1 MNPLELSAARNRW
14 SADPAAEKLWLYGG
28 LLLCAM
34 VLPPRTGAPLVILAV
49 GVATLGFARVPLRLF
64 LLTLLGPAV
73 FIALG
78 SVPIAVSVRGGP
90 HLEPGG
96 VGLAV
101 DTSLR
106 AIAASAAT
114 IGLALTTLMADL
126 LDLARRAGVP
136 AALCHVADL
145 TYRLVGILVQSA
157 RTSREAV
164 GLRLGMRRGPRD
176 AIAVIGAQSALIF
189 VRATD
194 RARAMSEAMSMR
206 AEPGRTAV
214 LTTGRHV
221 RPARLAATGVLLGTV
236 SAASV
241 LSWRIWNGG

>member
-14 SADPAAEKLWLYGG
+14 STDPAAEKLWLYGG

-34 VLPPRTGAPLVILAV
+34 VLPPRTGAPLVLAAV
-49 GVATLGFARVPLRLF
+49 GVVTLAFARVRPRLF
-64 LLTLLGPAV
+64 LLALLGPAV

-78 SVPIAVSVRGGP
+78 ALPIAVSLRGGP

-96 VGLAV
+96 VGVAV
-101 DTSLR
+101 DTALR

-114 IGLALTTLMADL
+114 IGLASTTLMADL

-136 AALCHVADL
+136 APLCHVADL

-157 RTSREAV
+157 RASREAV
-164 GLRLGMRRGPRD
+164 GLRLGMRRPRD
-176 AIAVIGAQSALIF
+176 AITVIGAQSALVF

-206 AEPGRTAV
+206 AEPGMTAV
-214 LTTGRHV
+214 LTADRPV
-221 RPARLAATGVLLGTV
+221 RPARLAVTAALLAAISAV
-236 SAASV
+236 SI
-241 LSWRIWNGG
+241 LTWRSWHAG